1 MQRLSMLPMRL
12 ERLVWKATASASRG
26 FSGTGDIKKVG
37 VVGLGLMG
45 HGIAQITAQAG
56 YSVLA
61 VEAQDAALKAGMGRI
76 EGSLMKMLEK
86 DAAKGNIKAT
96 EVKSK
101 HDQVMSRISTTTS
114 LADAK
119 DCDLII
125 EAIVEKMDVKVS
137 FYKSLG
143 PLIKPEC
150 IFASNTSSLPITSMA
165 LASGR
170 PDKFV
175 GLHFFNPV
183 QLMKLLE
190 VIRTDHTVD
199 AAFQSVTSFGQK
211 IGKTTVS
218 AKDTPGFIV
227 NRLLVPY
234 LMQAM
239 SMVDRKGGS
248 CLCAYVSV

>member
-1 MQRLSMLPMRL
+1 
-12 ERLVWKATASASRG
+12 
-26 FSGTGDIKKVG
+26 
-37 VVGLGLMG
+37 MG
-45 HGIAQITAQAG
+45 HGIAQITALAG

-61 VEAQDAALKAGMGRI
+61 VEAQDVALKAGMGRI

-86 DAAKGNIKAT
+86 DAAKGKMSTA
-96 EVKSK
+96 EVRPRY
-101 HDQVMSRISTTTS
+101 DQVMSRISTTTS
-114 LADAK
+114 LADAH

-137 FYKSLG
+137 FYTSLG

-150 IFASNTSSLPITSMA
+150 IFASNTSSLPITNMA
-165 LASGR
+165 MASGR

-190 VIRTDHTVD
+190 VIRTDHTSED
-199 AAFQSVTSFGQK
+199 AFQSVTHFGQQ

-239 SMVDRKGGS
+239 AMVDRKGEAW
-248 CLCAYVSV
+248 LVV